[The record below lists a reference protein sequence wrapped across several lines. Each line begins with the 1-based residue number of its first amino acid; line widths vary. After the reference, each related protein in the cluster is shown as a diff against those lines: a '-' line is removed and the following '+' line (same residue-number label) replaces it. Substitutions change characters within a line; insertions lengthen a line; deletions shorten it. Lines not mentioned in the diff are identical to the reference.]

1 MIKAENMNEKQMY
14 DFVLNKSKTYTK
26 ELYKKENLSD
36 ELYSDNM
43 KDIDIWANKYEKIN
57 GFKGLYQE
65 HFNWIN
71 SILEMKVIKL
81 GRLQF
86 ELLNKTDKIFD
97 LVPEKHK
104 ENSILVNVHIRE
116 DGKLIPSA
124 CKTSYKRA
132 WDYYKSKRLSFS
144 EITFTCYS
152 WLLNPDLKL
161 LLPENSNIIQFQ
173 KKYKFLS
180 FKENEE
186 KPQII
191 ERVFGLG
198 NEKLENCSQNT
209 ILQKNLKKFWEKGY
223 KFPMVKGY
231 FIYKI

>member
-1 MIKAENMNEKQMY
+1 MIKTENMSEKKMY

-36 ELYSDNM
+36 DLYSDNM
-43 KDIDIWANKYEKIN
+43 KDIDIWTNKYENIN
-57 GFKGLYQE
+57 GTKGLYKE
-65 HFNWIN
+65 HFNWID
-71 SILEMKVIKL
+71 SILEMRVIKL
-81 GRLQF
+81 DRLQF
-86 ELLNKTDKIFD
+86 ELLDKTDKNFD
-97 LVPEKHK
+97 LIPEKHK
-104 ENSILVNVHIRE
+104 KNSILVNVHIRE
-116 DGKLIPSA
+116 DGKLTPSA
-124 CKTSYKRA
+124 CEASYKTA
-132 WDYYKSKRLSFS
+132 WNYYKSKGLSFE
-144 EITFTCYS
+144 EIIFTCYS
-152 WLLNPDLKL
+152 WLLNSDLKL

-186 KPQII
+186 KSQII